1 MRKNLKDKILNI
13 YDSAGRAGNIILLCL
28 LIFFGMVNRFYMVYQ
43 YRDIEYIIEIFL
55 IAVAA
60 YLVVRIFRKN
70 TFEFDNRKIFR
81 RLLIAGIVLRL
92 ILAVHDFN
100 NRPVQDSDYEK
111 HEKLG
116 QRMATDGEF
125 YDFAGVELRNFRQ
138 PGLPAIFAAGLLIY
152 NHPVTYAVIMI
163 LFSFG
168 VLISGYFL
176 FRNQKNIASLLSFA
190 YLCISPNM
198 LFMASNSNTQ
208 LSFFF
213 FLILLFI
220 MLKNYSGKLYQ
231 IILIG
236 LFLAA
241 EMYIRFNFLMVF
253 ILIPFILEKHSG
265 EKLYFALKKV
275 ALIMISSFV
284 FYFPW
289 IYRNYNIYGTLRLMP
304 TSGLGLYSSNVTTD
318 PRKVGDYNGVPDS
331 VLKKYSKLSEVE
343 FDNALKEETFN
354 FVKGHPD
361 VLIKGI
367 PFKLIKYSGWQ
378 DWTISYFFQYTKYP
392 NSRLIESLFQLIEN
406 FLFWMILF
414 YPFMFLIRNK
424 NLSPL
429 PVYILWSYLIYT
441 MVLIPVS
448 ETRSRYNFP
457 YILFPV
463 FSVALLERKN
473 EEKSIKS

>member
-1 MRKNLKDKILNI
+1 MKYNLLKI
-13 YDSAGRAGNIILLCL
+13 YDSSGRTGNIILLCL
-28 LIFFGMVNRFYMVYQ
+28 LIFFGLINRFYMVYQ
-43 YRDIEYIIEIFL
+43 YRDTDYIIEIFL
-55 IAVAA
+55 IAAA
-60 YLVVRIFRKN
+60 AFLVLRIFKKN
-70 TFEFDNRKIFR
+70 IFEIDKAILFK

-116 QRMATDGEF
+116 QRLALEGEF

-138 PGLPAIFAAGLLIY
+138 PGLPVIFAAGILIY

-168 VLISGYFL
+168 VLISGYYL
-176 FRNQKNIASLLSFA
+176 FKDLKNIAALISFA
-190 YLCISPNM
+190 YLSFSPNM

-220 MLKNYSGKLYQ
+220 VLKNYSGKTYQ
-231 IILIG
+231 LILIG
-236 LFLAA
+236 LLLAA
-241 EMYIRFNFLMVF
+241 EMYVRFNFLMIF
-253 ILIPFILEKHSG
+253 ILIPFMFEKHRDDKPAIG
-265 EKLYFALKKV
+265 IKNA
-275 ALIMISSFV
+275 ALILISFLV

-289 IYRNYNIYGTLRLMP
+289 VYRNYNIYGTIRLMP

-331 VLKKYSKLSEVE
+331 VMNKYSKLSEVE
-343 FDNALKEETFN
+343 FDNALKNETFN
-354 FVKGHPD
+354 FVKNHPD
-361 VLIKGI
+361 ILIKGI

-392 NSRLIESLFQLIEN
+392 GSRTIESFFQLIEN
-406 FLFWMILF
+406 FLFWIILLF
-414 YPFMFLIRNK
+414 PLMYLIRNK

-429 PVYILWSYLIYT
+429 TTYILWAYLIYT
-441 MVLIPVS
+441 LALLPVS

-457 YILFPV
+457 YILFPL
-463 FSVALLERKN
+463 FSIALVERKKN
-473 EEKSIKS
+473 EELHRT